1 MFFLPLFDDNKSNA
15 FPVIT
20 IGLIVICAL
29 VFFAQMA
36 GSAMDQRIFIYA
48 YGAVPAVVTGREY
61 LPAEI
66 VAIPSWL
73 SLMTSTFLHGGW
85 MHILGNML
93 FLWIY
98 GDNVEDQMGRL
109 KFLVFYLICG
119 VVASLTHV
127 MIDPGSTTPLVGA
140 SGAIAGVMAAYVLMF
155 PRAKIRVIAVILIFI
170 RFTYFPAFVV
180 IGIWAA
186 LQIVAVPASLSA
198 EGGGVA
204 YFAHIGGFVAGLVL
218 TPLFKKRDVVL
229 MPKAESTPDWE
240 VTPVPAR
247 QIKNEFIERY
257 KRKPRRTAVPS
268 VKKSSEDNESPPKKG
283 PWG

>member
-1 MFFLPLFDDNKSNA
+1 MFFLPLFDDNKSNT
-15 FPVIT
+15 FPIIT

-29 VFFAQMA
+29 VFLAQMT
-36 GSAMDQRIFIYA
+36 GNDMDQRIFIYA

-119 VVASLTHV
+119 VVASFTHV

-155 PRAKIRVIAVILIFI
+155 PRAKIRVIADYLDL
-170 RFTYFPAFVV
+170 Y
-180 IGIWAA
+180 
-186 LQIVAVPASLSA
+186 QIYVFSCICGDWDL
-198 EGGGVA
+198 
-204 YFAHIGGFVAGLVL
+204 GGFADRCC
-218 TPLFKKRDVVL
+218 TCEPFCRRRRRCLFCPYWR
-229 MPKAESTPDWE
+229 
-240 VTPVPAR
+240 
-247 QIKNEFIERY
+247 IC
-257 KRKPRRTAVPS
+257 RRPCTDAAI
-268 VKKSSEDNESPPKKG
+268 
-283 PWG
+283 

>member
-29 VFFAQMA
+29 IFLVQMA
-36 GSAMDQRIFIYA
+36 GSDMDQRIFIYA

-218 TPLFKKRDVVL
+218 TPLFKKRGVVL
-229 MPKAESTPDWE
+229 MPKAEATPDWE

-268 VKKSSEDNESPPKKG
+268 VKKSSEDNESPPQKG

>member
-1 MFFLPLFDDNKSNA
+1 MFFLPLFDDNKSNT
-15 FPVIT
+15 FPIIT

-29 VFFAQMA
+29 VFLVQMT
-36 GSAMDQRIFIYA
+36 GSDMDQRIFIYA

-61 LPAEI
+61 LPFEI

-119 VVASLTHV
+119 VVASFTHV

-180 IGIWAA
+180 IGIWAV

-218 TPLFKKRDVVL
+218 TPLFKKRGVVL
-229 MPKAESTPDWE
+229 MPKAEATPDWE

-268 VKKSSEDNESPPKKG
+268 VKKTPEEDKNSPQKK

>member
-1 MFFLPLFDDNKSNA
+1 MFFLPLFDDNKSYS
-15 FPVIT
+15 FPLVT
-20 IGLIVICAL
+20 IAMIVICAL
-29 VFFAQMA
+29 VFLMQIS
-36 GSAMDQRIFIYA
+36 GSAIDQRVFIYA

-61 LPAEI
+61 LPAEV

-98 GDNVEDQMGRL
+98 GDNVEDRMGKF

-119 VVASLTHV
+119 AAASFTHV
-127 MIDPGSTTPLVGA
+127 MIDPASTTPLVGA
-140 SGAIAGVMAAYVLMF
+140 SGATAGVMSAYVLTF
-155 PRAKIRVIAVILIFI
+155 PRAKIRVIMVILIFI

-186 LQIVAVPASLSA
+186 LQIVAVPSSLSS

-204 YFAHIGGFVAGLVL
+204 YFAHIGGFAAGLAL
-218 TPLFKKRDVVL
+218 TPFFKKRDVVL
-229 MPKAESTPDWE
+229 LPKQTKVVDWE
-240 VTPVPAR
+240 VKPVPAR
-247 QIKNEFIERY
+247 QIRNEFIDRY
-257 KRKPRRTAVPS
+257 NRKPRRTDIPS
-268 VKKSSEDNESPPKKG
+268 LKKKQDEPPKPKG